1 MEACVFSVIGALTRC
16 RMGRNAMHAVVSKQF
31 AGFMQVDCHLEIVC
45 KLAVDLPKLMLM
57 FVDGASHVRPCSV
70 LFCLS
75 VL

>member
-1 MEACVFSVIGALTRC
+1 
-16 RMGRNAMHAVVSKQF
+16 MHAVVSKQF
-31 AGFMQVDCHLEIVC
+31 AGFLQVDCHLEIVC